1 MNTTTR
7 FSVGVDLGGTKTE
20 LVVLAHQPDLDD
32 SVIHRERVTTPN
44 TSYNDILD
52 TIETLFRQAEATLSL
67 AWGQTIRFTHLGVG
81 APGTTIPETGLIKN
95 ANTTCLIGQPLQAD
109 LSQRLNIPVRVENDA
124 NCFTLSE
131 ATDGAAKAKKV
142 VFGVILGT
150 GVGGGLCINGQLLN
164 GHHGIAGEWGHNPLP
179 RGAKETSEWFDA
191 YPPRACYCGLHDCIE
206 TYLSG
211 PGFVKTYSDHVNASP
226 LSLQKQHP
234 SNLQLRQAHSKL
246 SAIDVIALSQAG
258 NALAIEALSQYAQQ
272 LARSL
277 AAVVNMIDPDAI
289 VLGGGMSNVQALY
302 PLVKQAIPH
311 DVFTDDFD
319 TPILQAKFGDS
330 SGVRGAAWLGAPQ
343 KIVAP

>member
-1 MNTTTR
+1 MNTSTR
-7 FSVGVDLGGTKTE
+7 LSVGVDLGGTKTE
-20 LVVLAHQPDLDD
+20 LVVLAHQPNLDD
-32 SVIHRERVTTPN
+32 SVIHRERVATPN
-44 TSYNDILD
+44 ASYTAILN
-52 TIETLFRQAEATLSL
+52 TIEALFRHAETTLSL
-67 AWGQTIRFTHLGVG
+67 AWGQTIRFTNLGVG
-81 APGTTIPETGLIKN
+81 APGTTAPNTGLIKN
-95 ANTTCLIGQPLQAD
+95 ANTVCLIGQPLQAD

-150 GVGGGLCINGQLLN
+150 GVGGGLCINGQLLK
-164 GHHGIAGEWGHNPLP
+164 GCHGIVGEWGHNPLP
-179 RGAKETSEWFDA
+179 RGAKETSEGLTT

-211 PGFVKTYSDHVNASP
+211 PGFVKTFTDYVNASP

-234 SNLQLRQAHSKL
+234 PNLHLRQSHAKL
-246 SAIDVIALSQAG
+246 SAIDVIKLSQTG
-258 NALAIEALSQYAQQ
+258 NALAIEALSLYARQ
-272 LARSL
+272 LAQSL
-277 AAVVNMIDPDAI
+277 AAVVNIIDPDAI

-302 PLVKQAIPH
+302 PLVKQAIQR

-330 SGVRGAAWLGAPQ
+330 SGVRGAAWLGANQ
-343 KIVAP
+343 KF